1 MAKQPAHEIRFGLI
15 KAIVWQNQTKA
26 GDRYNVTI
34 TRLFRNGDHWSESQN
49 FGRDDLP
56 LVAKAVDLAHTWIF
70 QRSEEHTSELQSH

>member
-70 QRSEEHTSELQSH
+70 QKNGGRNGR

>member
-1 MAKQPAHEIRFGLI
+1 MAKQPAHEVRFGLI
-15 KAIVWQNQTKA
+15 KAIVWQNQTKN

-56 LVAKAVDLAHTWIF
+56 LVAKAADLAHSWIF
-70 QRSEEHTSELQSH
+70 QQNGGRSER